1 MKKIIKCF
9 LSIVLVV
16 SLLMPMGTMMLTA
29 VAADNVITI
38 SNAKEFNNIRND
50 LNGNYKLTRNIDLS
64 SFTSWL
70 PIGSDESPFTG
81 SIDGNG
87 YSIYNLQINSSE
99 IASIG
104 LFGSINNA
112 TVKKIIIKNANYQ
125 VKIGDYDDV
134 KFSYVAGLSGT
145 AYNST
150 IDCCSF
156 TGTINHSVGN
166 NVYCRTGGITGSAA
180 NTTISNCYVNAT
192 ISGSAK
198 NCNTMVAGFAPW
210 LDNAIIDKCYIA
222 GSLTANNDT
231 SYTYAGGF
239 SASANS
245 ASIWGWIYSYG
256 GTVQNSVN
264 LLSKFEVTGSEKY
277 ADSIGNYI
285 KSYSNRTIS
294 PNSSEAT
301 AKNTYSD
308 LGWDFAYT
316 WQIKNELPKFAFDL
330 FANIAALNSKNV
342 VLSYGNLVPITNANV
357 TTSEGITTIEAEGYY
372 TAKFGGM
379 GSLYDSDV
387 MMYAAVPESTN
398 SHISAVHCN
407 GVDALIETDYVQFG
421 VAGDSEEDK
430 NREIKINVYTDLSNP
445 KKFQLLYDGIVL
457 EESENGEFNIKA
469 KDIPGDKNLK
479 VRVVGEDGTR
489 YDKIET
495 NIKVYSTTTQFSLN
509 DNKISVTLPENLP
522 EGLNKIIGGMKFD
535 LDLSSLPFFV
545 LKDKDTIKIGV
556 GASES
561 SKYSS
566 LTSNIS
572 DGEDTTS
579 YWDKD
584 GTKRALWVDWKLAI
598 KKAKEEILSNTAA
611 VVMNEKTLDF
621 STLGCSFAGSELSP
635 VKVNAKAAFYC
646 ELKYENGKWTQ
657 SGVDGFICIS
667 ASMSW
672 SSLVFIFYVPVEF
685 KLTGKLGASA
695 DVSILYDTEN
705 AKMNYEGTID
715 FTVPSL
721 TGSATIGIP
730 KVFNGGGYVNLTNKL
745 KVTMWDNIKG
755 TLSGDLGVQG
765 QFVVFS
771 GSKTLWKFLDW
782 EYLNMNLTNN
792 SNDNSSGGGGSGSF
806 GEGSGGGIRTID
818 LSDAYDT
825 SQIFDKTDYFL
836 DSRDYLDN
844 QSKWLGNTVT
854 ASKDNKINNSSSS
867 DSDKLLQSSIYQYAS
882 PKIVSTDDGTTVMVW
897 TTDIAERS
905 TGNQTAVVYSIY
917 DSENDTWT
925 TPTVIDDD
933 GTADAYPDIATD
945 GENIYVT
952 WVNTNKT
959 FGDDVT
965 IEKFASSCEICVAEY
980 NKELNQFEN
989 IKTLTDDDKFDFMPT
1004 VYADDGSVYVAY
1016 VKNSANEPLT
1026 LGGTNTVVVEDITEE
1041 NTKTV
1046 MQTSVDCPVESLDI
1060 AKINNK
1066 LIAAYTVDTDGNIQT
1081 TEDVEICI
1089 LDETNFVSQY
1099 TNNDTYERGL
1109 QFASING
1116 DTALSYYADN
1126 EIKYTFDLL
1135 NENSISIENGVNVSA
1150 DYMFVN
1156 DKDGTVLLTKTNMD
1170 SSENTNVYANV
1181 FDGENWIGD
1190 ALITN
1195 CEYDLKDFSAC
1206 KNIDGDILLCY
1217 TTAQYEE
1224 EIEVDNGDGSSVGTY
1239 TETVN
1244 MYSSTYSRSGDIELL
1259 YVDFN
1264 DNSVIPGEE
1273 LPVSVYVK
1281 NNGLKTVDFVTVE
1294 SSCLNEC
1301 NSIDFNTE
1309 IKPGETLKLETIVS
1323 VPESLNGLTDITF
1336 SVLCNNDINDDNNEQ
1351 TVEIGYTDLS
1361 VDIESYFSGGVSSAL
1376 ITINNISGISTDAKL
1391 LLHKDSY
1398 DGDIVEEYSI
1408 SNLQAK
1414 EKKQYY
1420 LSSDVLSDNY
1430 DYGDTVYVEVV
1441 SDKDEKSAG
1450 DNTQYF
1456 IIDTPDTEDYT
1467 YTVLD
1472 NDNISIT
1479 SYNGTETELKIPST
1493 YDDYIVSE
1501 IAAKAIPNTVKSI
1514 ELPAT
1519 INSIST
1525 TSFNNATSLSSI
1537 TVADG
1542 NEYYSSENGV
1552 LYSKD
1557 KTQLVR
1563 CPIAIENKELVVP
1576 EGVNEIC
1583 QYACD
1588 SVGLTSISLANS
1600 LTTINSYSLSNNDFE
1615 NVSIPENVTTINK
1628 NAFYNCYKLK
1638 EVNYNAI
1645 EAETG
1650 VSSNSLFSLF
1660 KYSVFKNCSS
1670 LESINIGEKVKSIP
1684 TALFT
1689 YLTGLKTV
1697 NILGDSNLETISKYA
1712 FYGSNNLEDVYYSRY
1727 YKYWKLIDI
1736 ASNGNSPLLSA
1747 TLHCLECENCS
1758 WDDGTCTV
1766 AATCSATGKEL
1777 YVCTVCE
1784 KERVEILPID
1794 SNNHPETEIRD
1805 KKDATCVDTGYTG
1818 DTYCTKCDKKL
1829 FNGETIAPTG
1839 NHDYIGIATVPSC
1852 TEKGYTTYTCSVCG
1866 DTYVDDY
1873 VDSLG
1878 HTGGTATCKEQ
1889 AICTVCGKSYGELN
1903 SNNHTNIVT
1912 DKAVDATCSKTG
1924 LTEGSHC
1931 ADCNKV
1937 IVEQTTTSKLNHTY
1951 TAIVTAPTCTEKGYT
1966 TYTCTCGDT
1975 YVGDYIDA
1983 LGHTGG
1989 TATCKEQAVCTT
2001 CGKSYGKLDS
2011 NNHTNIVTDKAVDAT
2026 CSKTGLTE
2034 GSHCADCNKVI
2045 VAQTATKKLNH
2056 TYTSVVTAPTC
2067 TEKGYTTYTCT
2078 CGDTYVAD
2086 YVDAL
2091 GHIDSDNDGKCDIC
2105 EDELSAVT
2113 PTDPTETCSCMCH
2126 KSGFS
2131 GFIWKILR
2139 FFYKLFGTNKTC
2151 GCGIAHY

>member
-1 MKKIIKCF
+1 MKTLKKV
-9 LSIVLVV
+9 LSVLLVV
-16 SLLMPMGTMMLTA
+16 VMM
-29 VAADNVITI
+29 
-38 SNAKEFNNIRND
+38 
-50 LNGNYKLTRNIDLS
+50 
-64 SFTSWL
+64 
-70 PIGSDESPFTG
+70 
-81 SIDGNG
+81 
-87 YSIYNLQINSSE
+87 
-99 IASIG
+99 ASIIP
-104 LFGSINNA
+104 L
-112 TVKKIIIKNANYQ
+112 
-125 VKIGDYDDV
+125 DY
-134 KFSYVAGLSGT
+134 
-145 AYNST
+145 
-150 IDCCSF
+150 
-156 TGTINHSVGN
+156 
-166 NVYCRTGGITGSAA
+166 
-180 NTTISNCYVNAT
+180 TTLKV
-192 ISGSAK
+192 
-198 NCNTMVAGFAPW
+198 F
-210 LDNAIIDKCYIA
+210 A
-222 GSLTANNDT
+222 GSLNTNQSNWTAKGSAYYDSNNGYYVLTPD
-231 SYTYAGGF
+231 SYWTNG
-239 SASANS
+239 
-245 ASIWGWIYSYG
+245 SIWLNEQVESDFVLSLDYYSGSRASGADGLAVIFYNKNNTTSGNGESMMYSGLTGYAVELDTYYNYSDPTTSNHISINKSQSNHLSWTNLSESEDNKWHNLRVIVSDKTCYVYVDNVFKISNKVETTGYGYLGITSATGSCRNLHAVKNINIYSG
-256 GTVQNSVN
+256 ITALDNMNS
-264 LLSKFEVTGSEKY
+264 L
-277 ADSIGNYI
+277 
-285 KSYSNRTIS
+285 
-294 PNSSEAT
+294 
-301 AKNTYSD
+301 
-308 LGWDFAYT
+308 
-316 WQIKNELPKFAFDL
+316 
-330 FANIAALNSKNV
+330 
-342 VLSYGNLVPITNANV
+342 VLSYGKLEPITNADV
-357 TTSEGITTIEAEGYY
+357 TISEDITTIEAEGYY

-379 GSLYDSDV
+379 GSLSDSDV

-407 GVDALIETDYVQFG
+407 GVDALIETGYVQFG

-545 LKDKDTIKIGV
+545 LKDKDTIKIGA

-657 SGVDGFICIS
+657 SGADGFICIS

-792 SNDNSSGGGGSGSF
+792 SEGNSSSDGR
-806 GEGSGGGIRTID
+806 IRTID

-825 SQIFDKTDYFL
+825 SQIFDETDYSL
-836 DSRDYLDN
+836 DLRDYLDN
-844 QSKWLGNTVT
+844 QSEWLGNTATV
-854 ASKDNKINNSSSS
+854 SKDNKTNNSGSSGN
-867 DSDKLLQSSIYQYAS
+867 DKLLQSSIYQYAS

-905 TGNQTAVVYSIY
+905 SGNQTAVVYSIY

-925 TPTVIDDD
+925 TPAVIDDD

-980 NKELNQFEN
+980 NKELNRFEN
-989 IKTLTDDDKFDFMPT
+989 IKTVTDDDKFDFMPT

-1046 MQTSVDCPVESLDI
+1046 MQTSIDCPVETLDI

-1066 LIAAYTVDTDGNIQT
+1066 LIAAYTVDTDSNIQT

-1089 LDETNFVSQY
+1089 LDETNSVSQY

-1135 NENSISIENGVNVSA
+1135 NESSISIENGVNVSA

-1170 SSENTNVYANV
+1170 SSENTNVYSNV

-1190 ALITN
+1190 ALITD
-1195 CEYDLKDFSAC
+1195 CEYNLKDFSAC

-1224 EIEVDNGDGSSVGTY
+1224 EIEADNGDGSSVGTY
-1239 TETVN
+1239 TEIVN

-1259 YVDFN
+1259 YVDFD

-1309 IKPGETLKLETIVS
+1309 IKPGETLKLETVVS

-1336 SVLCNNDINDDNNEQ
+1336 SVLGNNDINEDNNEQ

-1361 VDIESYFSGGVSSAL
+1361 VDVESYFSGGVTSAL
-1376 ITINNISGISTDAKL
+1376 ITINNLSGISTNATL
-1391 LLHKDSY
+1391 LLRKDSY
-1398 DGDIVEEYSI
+1398 DGDVVAEFSMNDIAALS
-1408 SNLQAK
+1408 S
-1414 EKKQYY
+1414 KKYY
-1420 LSSDVLSDNY
+1420 LSSDVISENY
-1430 DYGDTVYVEVV
+1430 NYGDTVFVEVV
-1441 SDKDEKSAG
+1441 SSKDEKSDG
-1450 DNTQYF
+1450 DNSQYF
-1456 IIDTPDTEDYT
+1456 VIDTPDVEDYT

-1479 SYNGTETELKIPST
+1479 SYNGTETELEIPTT
-1493 YDDYIVSE
+1493 YDDYIVSG

-1514 ELPAT
+1514 TLPTT
-1519 INSIST
+1519 INNIST
-1525 TSFNNATSLSSI
+1525 TAFNNATSLSSI
-1537 TVADG
+1537 TVDAG
-1542 NEYYSSENGV
+1542 NEYYSSENGI

-1576 EGVNEIC
+1576 EGINVIC
-1583 QYACD
+1583 QYACN
-1588 SVGLTSISLANS
+1588 GAKLTSISLPNS
-1600 LTTINSYSLSNNDFE
+1600 LMTITEYSLSNNDFKS
-1615 NVSIPENVTTINK
+1615 VTIPKNVTTINK
-1628 NAFYNCYKLK
+1628 NAFNSCYNLK
-1638 EVNYNAI
+1638 EVNYNAT
-1645 EAETG
+1645 EAQTG
-1650 VSSNSLFSLF
+1650 VSYNFLFTFS

-1670 LESINIGEKVKSIP
+1670 IEKINIGENVKSIP
-1684 TALFT
+1684 IALFT
-1689 YLTGLKTV
+1689 NLTGLKTV
-1697 NILGDSNLETISKYA
+1697 NILGDSNLDTITKYA
-1712 FYGSNNLEDVYYSRY
+1712 FYSSNNLEDVYYSRY

-1736 ASNGNSPLLSA
+1736 DSNGNSPLLSA

-1766 AATCSATGKEL
+1766 AATCSATGKKL

-1829 FNGETIAPTG
+1829 FDGETIAPTG
-1839 NHDYIGIATVPSC
+1839 NHDYVGVVTYPTC
-1852 TEKGYTTYTCSVCG
+1852 TEKGYTTYTCACG
-1866 DTYVDDY
+1866 DSYVGDY

-1878 HTGGTATCKEQ
+1878 HTGGTATCKDQ
-1889 AICTVCGKSYGELN
+1889 AICTACGKSYGELDN
-1903 SNNHTNIVT
+1903 DNHTNIVT
-1912 DKAVDATCSKTG
+1912 DKAVDATCNKTG

-1937 IVEQTTTSKLNHTY
+1937 IVAQTVTKKLNHTY
-1951 TAIVTAPTCTEKGYT
+1951 TSVVTAPNCNEKGYT
-1966 TYTCTCGDT
+1966 TYTCSVCGDT

-2001 CGKSYGKLDS
+2001 CGESYGELNSD
-2011 NNHTNIVTDKAVDAT
+2011 NHTNIVTDKAVDAT

-2045 VAQTATKKLNH
+2045 VAQTITSKLSHN
-2056 TYTSVVTAPTC
+2056 YKSVVTAPTC
-2067 TEKGYTTYTCT
+2067 TEKGYTTYTCSV
-2078 CGDTYVAD
+2078 CGDTYIGSETA
-2086 YVDAL
+2086 AL
-2091 GHIDSDNDGKCDIC
+2091 GHCDNDGDSKCDSCGENMSI
-2105 EDELSAVT
+2105 T
-2113 PTDPTETCSCMCH
+2113 QTCSCMCH

-2151 GCGIAHY
+2151 DCGVSHY